1 MLVPMIDARCLKFM
15 NLQDPFYHKQFSKTN
30 PGRLWFTLKARWME
44 YSSKRRFLK
53 CAIPLAAPVS
63 DGIQVPD
70 YPSSDTAVTP
80 PQMRAIL
87 QALHATETVL
97 GVVAEVGVYRG
108 VTTAIL
114 ATNTQRSYIAVDP
127 YTGYGGSEN
136 DLELMRQRVGRLP
149 NVTHLRMTSGLAVD
163 QLDGAG
169 VSFVFIDA
177 VHDYVNAY
185 FDGFVWGGRLSPG
198 GMIAFHDTDAINFA
212 GVQCAVWDLLSD
224 TSLGFELYSHVEGTV
239 ILRKAL

>member
-1 MLVPMIDARCLKFM
+1 M
-15 NLQDPFYHKQFSKTN
+15 NSQDPFHYKQFKKTN
-30 PGRLWFTLKARWME
+30 PKRLWFTLKARWLE

-53 CAIPLAAPVS
+53 CAIPLLTPDSAQIS
-63 DGIQVPD
+63 VPD
-70 YPSSDTAVTP
+70 YPTSDTAVTTI
-80 PQMRAIL
+80 QMQAIL
-87 QALHATETVL
+87 QALHATEDL
-97 GVVAEVGVYRG
+97 QGNVVEVGVYRG
-108 VTTAIL
+108 VTTGIL

-224 TSLGFELYSHVEGTV
+224 ASLGFELYSHVEGTV
-239 ILRKAL
+239 ILRKA

>member
-1 MLVPMIDARCLKFM
+1 MK
-15 NLQDPFYHKQFSKTN
+15 LQDPFHYKQFKKTN
-30 PGRLWFTLKARWME
+30 PKRLWFTLKARWLE
-44 YSSKRRFLK
+44 YSSKRRFVK
-53 CAIPLAAPVS
+53 CAIPWRTPDSAQLP
-63 DGIQVPD
+63 VPD
-70 YPSSDTAVTP
+70 YPGADTAVTTT
-80 PQMRAIL
+80 QMQAIL
-87 QALHATETVL
+87 QALHATEHL
-97 GVVAEVGVYRG
+97 QGNVVEVGVYRG

-127 YTGYGGSEN
+127 YTGYGGSEK
-136 DLELMRQRVGRLP
+136 DLEQMKQRVGSLP
-149 NVTHLRMTSGLAVD
+149 NVTHLRMTSGSAVH
-163 QLDGAG
+163 QLGGAG

-185 FDGFVWGGRLSPG
+185 FDGFVWGTRLSPG
-198 GMIAFHDTDAINFA
+198 GMVAFHDTDSMSFA